1 MLIQRKVFTFYYYPA
16 ESISNPSS
24 VTFLLTK
31 TEMNSTSL
39 PRFPVDI
46 ESENKHKVSQW
57 LLNGMPL
64 PMWEDG
70 YVTSEAGKQ
79 I

>member
-1 MLIQRKVFTFYYYPA
+1 MELMDNLHKVRMLIQKIFTFYYYPA

-46 ESENKHKVSQW
+46 ESENKHTVI
-57 LLNGMPL
+57 
-64 PMWEDG
+64 DC
-70 YVTSEAGKQ
+70 
-79 I
+79 